1 MSSTSFDHTASAATN
16 TALRVG
22 AGVALVAAVANS
34 VVWAVARLAG
44 AELEVTANDST
55 QDIGLPTVLATTLAP
70 LALATV
76 ALWVTRRKPS
86 AWRVLAWV
94 GLAIGVLSIV
104 TPIAA
109 EATAGTTTALVAMHL
124 ITGTAWFALVLRA
137 LSRR

>member
-1 MSSTSFDHTASAATN
+1 MSGTSLDHTASTETN

-34 VVWAVARLAG
+34 IVWAVARLAG
-44 AELEVTANDST
+44 ADFEVTANDST

-70 LALATV
+70 LVLATF

-104 TPIAA
+104 APIAA
-109 EATAGTTTALVAMHL
+109 EATAGTTTALVTMHL
-124 ITGTAWFALVLRA
+124 ITGMAWFAGVFRA
-137 LSRR
+137 LGRH

>member
-1 MSSTSFDHTASAATN
+1 MSGTSLDPTTSTATN

-22 AGVALVAAVANS
+22 AGVALVATVANS
-34 VVWAVARLAG
+34 AVWAVARLAG
-44 AELEVTANDST
+44 AELEVTANGST

-76 ALWVTRRKPS
+76 GLWVTRRKPS

-94 GLAIGVLSIV
+94 GLAIGVLTTV
-104 TPIAA
+104 MPIAA
-109 EATAGTTTALVAMHL
+109 EATAGTTTALVTMHL
-124 ITGTAWFALVLRA
+124 ITGTAWFAGVFRA

>member
-1 MSSTSFDHTASAATN
+1 MSGTSFDHAASTETN

-22 AGVALVAAVANS
+22 AGVALIAAVANS

-44 AELEVTANDST
+44 AELEVTANGST
-55 QDIGLPTVLATTLAP
+55 QDIGLLTVLATTLAP

-76 ALWVTRRKPS
+76 ALWVTRRRPS

-109 EATAGTTTALVAMHL
+109 EATAGTTTALVTMHL
-124 ITGTAWFALVLRA
+124 ITGTAWFAGVFRA
-137 LSRR
+137 LRRD